1 MREAADSVLR
11 RAEAYVRE
19 HWSRLTSRGG
29 NASSRTLTS
38 PTAPLPTNA
47 TDPAPVEIHSEHA
60 DETFYAIGDIH
71 GRADLI
77 VSLVDK
83 IEEDIAGSDAKVRL
97 IFLGDYCDRGL
108 ETRQVI
114 DFLLS
119 ERVQKHRPIFIKGN
133 HEQTLIEFLSDP
145 ATGPAWAR
153 YGGRETLVSYG
164 VRPPRSLS
172 FNEDWERA
180 RLEFREKLPQS
191 HETFLLSLKPS
202 ARIGKYGF
210 VHAGMKP
217 GVPFD
222 EQRERDL
229 LWIRDEFL
237 TSSETF
243 DVFLVHGHTPVDQAT
258 NSNSRV
264 NVDTGAYYSG
274 RLTAARI
281 AGDDISFI
289 STRA

>member
-1 MREAADSVLR
+1 MIPSLQFPISNLQPPGCSFQTPNSIIEPS
-11 RAEAYVRE
+11 
-19 HWSRLTSRGG
+19 
-29 NASSRTLTS
+29 ASDL
-38 PTAPLPTNA
+38 LH
-47 TDPAPVEIHSEHA
+47 PA
-60 DETFYAIGDIH
+60 FN
-71 GRADLI
+71 LQ
-77 VSLVDK
+77 L
-83 IEEDIAGSDAKVRL
+83 AGSNLQARL

-114 DFLLS
+114 DILLS
-119 ERVQKHRPIFIKGN
+119 ERVQKFRPIFIKGN
-133 HEQTLIEFLSDP
+133 HEQTLLEFLNDP
-145 ATGPAWAR
+145 ETGPVWAR

-172 FNEDWERA
+172 FNDDWERA
-180 RLEFREKLPQS
+180 RLEFREKLPAE
-191 HETFLLSLKPS
+191 HETFLMSLKPS
-202 ARIGKYGF
+202 VRIGKYGF

-217 GVPFD
+217 GIPFD
-222 EQRERDL
+222 EQSERDL

-237 TSSETF
+237 SSSETF

-258 NSNSRV
+258 KSENRV

-281 AGDDISFI
+281 IGDDISFI